1 MPTTA
6 ERTRVAFGVYEADLN
21 SGELWKAG
29 RRIRLQSQPFKILAA
44 LLERPGE
51 IVTRQELQARLWGED
66 TIVGFEHSL
75 GTAVNR
81 IREALGDSASNP
93 RFIETLNRRGYRFIA
108 PVVDVSV
115 PPPAALTVA
124 SLPDQFVAD
133 GAPDKELPPEPHR
146 PAAVLRP
153 PRSLPLHWAFLGL
166 LLLLSA
172 AAYMAVRLRAADV
185 PPAPMRIAR
194 ITETGDLY
202 PGGLSIENLPT
213 AATDGVEI
221 FARVIQNG
229 QAVPARISINGGD
242 IQTLAIPRDI
252 AAPSIADISPDRS
265 QLLIKSRV
273 ASDSEQPLWV
283 VPVHGGSAFRLANV
297 LAHDATWMPDGQ
309 GVLYANGNRL
319 WITRLQDGSSSPF
332 ATIPSGRPF
341 WLRWSPDGRVLRF
354 TVMDPI
360 THGSSL
366 WQISTS
372 DHNPTE
378 LLKGWNSPAHECCGT
393 WTADGSFFVFQ
404 ATHNG
409 GTDLWTLTGSSTSD
423 PARLTNGPLS
433 YRAPVAD
440 HNGHRIFFLGID
452 PGTVL
457 YRFDASSGGFVPG
470 PGFLSRAVHL
480 DFSRDRQWVAWT
492 DSRGRLWRSRINGS
506 ERLQLTPDFIKVF
519 LATWSPDGSRLALMA
534 SQPGK
539 PWQIYT
545 VSSDGGNPEPLFQDK
560 RNAADP
566 SWSHDG
572 TQLVFGRLD
581 NNMGRESEPR
591 MLHVVNLSSGR
602 SEIVPHSEGLF
613 SPRWSPDGRYIA
625 AITLDQQKL
634 MLYDIKSQRWTTLA
648 TTSASDPAWSADS
661 RAIYFHALTEEFK
674 PLYRATIASGRLDK
688 VATLQS
694 FHPDKPEDFSF
705 CGLSPDDIPFVRI
718 SIHSTDLYT
727 ATLDNR

>member
-1 MPTTA
+1 MPITA
-6 ERTRVAFGVYEADLN
+6 ERTRIAFGVYEADLS

-51 IVTRQELQARLWGED
+51 IITRQELQARLWGED

-108 PVVDVSV
+108 PVVDLSAPAT
-115 PPPAALTVA
+115 PPPSIAI
-124 SLPDQFVAD
+124 PDQFVVD
-133 GAPDKELPPEPHR
+133 EPPGSSLPPAAASTVPAPVR
-146 PAAVLRP
+146 SFRLDWSAAVV
-153 PRSLPLHWAFLGL
+153 AFLL
-166 LLLLSA
+166 LATVYL
-172 AAYMAVRLRAADV
+172 AVRLRV
-185 PPAPMRIAR
+185 SSSPAPPMRISR
-194 ITETGDLY
+194 VSETGDLF

-221 FARVIQNG
+221 FTRVMQNG
-229 QAVPARISINGGD
+229 QAVPARVSINGGD

-265 QLLIKSRV
+265 ELLIKSRL

-319 WITRLQDGSSSPF
+319 WITRLQDGSSSLF
-332 ATIPSGRPF
+332 ATVPAGRPV
-341 WLRWSPDGRVLRF
+341 WLRWSPDGKTLRF
-354 TVMDPI
+354 TIMDPI
-360 THGSSL
+360 SHGSSL
-366 WQISTS
+366 WQIAA
-372 DHNPTE
+372 DRNPVP
-378 LLKGWNSPAHECCGT
+378 LLKGWNPHPHECCGT
-393 WTADGSFFVFQ
+393 WTADGSLFVFQ
-404 ATHNG
+404 ATRG
-409 GTDLWTLTGSSTSD
+409 GATDLWTLNGSSVSD

-440 HNGHRIFFLGID
+440 HAGRRIFFLGID
-452 PGTVL
+452 PGTEL
-457 YRFDASSGGFVPG
+457 YRYDAPSGSFVPG
-470 PGFLSRAVHL
+470 PSFLSHATHL
-480 DFSRDRQWVAWT
+480 DFSRDRQWIAWT
-492 DSRGRLWRSRINGS
+492 DSRDRLWRSRANGS
-506 ERLQLTPDFIKVF
+506 ERLQLTPNFLKVF
-519 LATWSPDGSRLALMA
+519 LATWSPDGTRLALMA
-534 SQPGK
+534 SETGK

-545 VSSDGGNPEPLFQDK
+545 VSADGGNPTPLFQDS

-566 SWSHDG
+566 SWSPDG
-572 TQLVFGRLD
+572 THLVFGRLD
-581 NNMGRESEPR
+581 NNMGRENEPR
-591 MLHVVNLSSGR
+591 MLHVIDLASGR
-602 SEIVPHSEGLF
+602 SEVVPHSEGLF

-634 MLYDIKSQRWTTLA
+634 MLFDVKAQRWTTLA
-648 TTSASDPAWSADS
+648 STSASDPVWSADS

-674 PLYRATIASGRLDK
+674 PLYRATIASGRLEQ

-694 FHPDKPEDFSF
+694 FHPEKPEDFSF
-705 CGLSPDDIPFVRI
+705 SGLGPDDLPFVRI
-718 SIHSTDLYT
+718 SVHSTDLYT
-727 ATLDNR
+727 ATLDAR